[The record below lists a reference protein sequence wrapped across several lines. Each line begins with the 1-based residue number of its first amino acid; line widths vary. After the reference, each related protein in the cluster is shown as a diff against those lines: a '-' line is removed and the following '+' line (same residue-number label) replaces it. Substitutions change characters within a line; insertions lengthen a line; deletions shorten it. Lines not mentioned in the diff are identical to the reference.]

1 MKRDRVLPEKLLCFI
16 GLPLEI
22 TSKTTR
28 MIIGCAQSLPRFE
41 YSQSLRKIFTKIL
54 WQNASLADS
63 FWIRTK
69 GDRVLPVAG
78 KLIPFGRT
86 GRQYPDGGHGF
97 RPI

>member
-1 MKRDRVLPEKLLCFI
+1 MRFARVKTSFHWSTSAI
-16 GLPLEI
+16 GNRRISEA
-22 TSKTTR
+22 TTT
-28 MIIGCAQSLPRFE
+28 IGYAQSLLRFE
-41 YSQSLRKIFTKIL
+41 YCQSLRKIFTKIL